1 MQGSR
6 KLHCRVGDQKQLIM
20 SKNIPTHLTHKPIVA
35 IDYEK
40 IDEEAKG
47 GDAMSLS
54 IGKATWDNEKDYSAK
69 IFRRT
74 YNTGRWSRQ
83 GEELALWRLLDLAT
97 LLVATIKGKESEIGA
112 IIVSSNKD
120 LEALRK
126 NLRERKDLE
135 PRIEK
140 LKSLLLL

>member
-40 IDEEAKG
+40 IDEEAKA
-47 GDAMSLS
+47 GDTKSLS
-54 IGKATWDNEKDYSAK
+54 IGKATWDVKTDFSAK
-69 IFRRT
+69 IFRKT

-83 GEELALWRLLDLAT
+83 GVELALWRLLDLAT
-97 LLVATIKGKESEIGA
+97 LLVATIKGKESEVGA
-112 IIVSSNKD
+112 ILVSSNDNLEKLREHFQEHKD
-120 LEALRK
+120 L
-126 NLRERKDLE
+126 LE

-140 LKSLLLL
+140 LKSLL

>member
-1 MQGSR
+1 
-6 KLHCRVGDQKQLIM
+6 M

-40 IDEEAKG
+40 IDEKAKG

-54 IGKATWDNEKDYSAK
+54 IGKATWDDKNDFSAK
-69 IFRRT
+69 IFRKT

-83 GEELALWRLLDLAT
+83 SEELALWRLLDLAT
-97 LLVATIKGKESEIGA
+97 LLVATIKGKESEVGA
-112 IIVSSNKD
+112 IIVSPND
-120 LEALRK
+120 NLEK
-126 NLRERKDLE
+126 LREHLQKHNDLFE

-140 LKSLLLL
+140 LKSLL

>member
-1 MQGSR
+1 
-6 KLHCRVGDQKQLIM
+6 M

-40 IDEEAKG
+40 IDEEAKA
-47 GDAMSLS
+47 GDTKSLS
-54 IGKATWDNEKDYSAK
+54 IGKASWDVENDFSAK
-69 IFRRT
+69 IFRKT

-97 LLVATIKGKESEIGA
+97 LLVATIKCKESEVDA
-112 IIVSSNKD
+112 IIVSSNDDLKVLREHLIENKD
-120 LEALRK
+120 LF
-126 NLRERKDLE
+126 E

-140 LKSLLLL
+140 LKSLL